1 MLTELPQVRTY
12 LTPEEIRDKMLRDC
26 LTLMLEYL
34 HEWLEDDRAID
45 YSSVSVMNRPLK
57 WFQQWITSQI
67 VNLDLKEDKETR
79 LVKDRAYK
87 KKLYEQKKLER
98 KKKTFKT

>member
-1 MLTELPQVRTY
+1 MLKELPQVKTY
-12 LTPEEIRDKMLRDC
+12 LTAEEVRDKMLRDC

-34 HEWLEDDRAID
+34 HEWCEDNRAID

-67 VNLDLKEDKETR
+67 TNLELKEDRETALIKR
-79 LVKDRAYK
+79 REYT
-87 KKLYEQKKLER
+87 KKLYEKKKLEKDKL
-98 KKKTFKT
+98 KKD